1 MAKKI
6 LVKNNVVVDVASAT
20 FEVHPDTGTWKDCSD
35 DNVKQ
40 DWTFNP
46 SNNSVSAPT
55 EPTLTYKEKRQNEYP
70 TIADQLDNIYHNGI
84 DAWKATIKATKDK
97 YPKS

>member
-6 LVKNNVVVDVASAT
+6 LVKNNVVVDVANAV
-20 FEVHPDTGTWKDCSD
+20 FEIHPDIGTWEDCSD
-35 DNVKQ
+35 DNVKK
-40 DWTFNP
+40 DWIVN
-46 SNNSVSAPT
+46 SDNSVSAP
-55 EPTLTYKEKRQNEYP
+55 PRPILTYEQKRQLEYP
-70 TIADQLDNIYHNGI
+70 KIIDQLDDIYHNGI